1 MVSHSFSHS
10 IGTFIYMAP
19 ENRLSQIS
27 TTKSDIFSL
36 GIILFELLTHF
47 DTDMERAVMLNK
59 LRSSGNIPQF
69 LTDQFPVQSN
79 MLREL
84 IAPDPKDRPT
94 AEEILSS
101 GIFFKDSRRVTVSSF
116 GDSASQSPGTDFPAK
131 FGMYPP
137 LRETKSAMCLD
148 APNSEEILFDRRRR
162 ITEEWVPWGPFHFPP
177 AEDDQM
183 SKVSSSYNP
192 QNSGSFYHGTKTN
205 RVASSYKQRNDISNV
220 DPKLR
225 ILELERDVEYLE
237 AKLKA
242 MTALY
247 QNTESELEQSP
258 DESQPISSE
267 NLSNPIPI
275 PFQK

>member
-1 MVSHSFSHS
+1 MTVSHYFSHF

-19 ENRLSQIS
+19 ENRLSQMS

-36 GIILFELLTHF
+36 GIILFELLTNF

-69 LTDQFPVQSN
+69 LTDQFPAQSN
-79 MLREL
+79 MLSEL

-101 GIFFKDSRRVTVSSF
+101 GIIFKDSRRVTISSF
-116 GDSASQSPGTDFPAK
+116 GDSASPSSGTDFPGK
-131 FGMYPP
+131 LGMYPR
-137 LRETKSAMCLD
+137 LRETISALSLD
-148 APNSEEILFDRRRR
+148 TPNSEEFLNARHRRM
-162 ITEEWVPWGPFHFPP
+162 TEEWGPFHFVQG
-177 AEDDQM
+177 EDDHF
-183 SKVSSSYNP
+183 SKFSSSYNP
-192 QNSGSFYHGTKTN
+192 QNARAFYHGTKAN
-205 RVASSYKQRNDISNV
+205 GVSASYKQINDLTDA

-225 ILELERDVEYLE
+225 ILELERDVAYLE

-242 MTALY
+242 MTDY
-247 QNTESELEQSP
+247 YKNIESELERSP
-258 DESQPISSE
+258 VESLPISSE
-267 NLSNPIPI
+267 NLSTPIPI